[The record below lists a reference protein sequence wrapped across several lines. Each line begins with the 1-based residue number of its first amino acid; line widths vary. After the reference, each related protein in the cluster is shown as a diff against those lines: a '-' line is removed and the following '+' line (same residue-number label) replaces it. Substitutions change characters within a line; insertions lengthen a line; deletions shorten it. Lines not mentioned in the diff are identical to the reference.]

1 MEGTYPALSLPSHF
15 SLQQLKQTKRKA
27 TDKDREEEYQKSD
40 TIKGKK
46 AVRGKNG
53 GHVLI
58 NEPLISATF
67 ITGSWM

>member
-46 AVRGKNG
+46 
-53 GHVLI
+53 
-58 NEPLISATF
+58 
-67 ITGSWM
+67 GSERKKWGACVN